1 MKLGS
6 RTLTHLVGVCV
17 LLHQSA
23 DQLEGTHANAI
34 LMHEWFNTS
43 CVSVV

>member
-6 RTLTHLVGVCV
+6 RTLTHLVGVCA
-17 LLHQSA
+17 LLHQSV
-23 DQLEGTHANAI
+23 QLEGTHANAI